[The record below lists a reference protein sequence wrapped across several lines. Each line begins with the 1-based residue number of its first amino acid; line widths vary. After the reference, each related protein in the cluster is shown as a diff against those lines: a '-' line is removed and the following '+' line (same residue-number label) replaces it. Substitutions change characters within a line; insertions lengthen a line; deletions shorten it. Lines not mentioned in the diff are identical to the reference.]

1 MREYFYV
8 IMPISSDPEYDLKG
22 EIIKKVSYNYKMKP
36 FFPFDSTQSNSY
48 NVFSKLSKSSFVFA
62 DLSFERPS
70 CYYELGV
77 AQALKKSTFI
87 VARLGTPIHQ
97 AQGAVHYYDGLPRYE
112 ELVRKAIVERVSKK
126 KVA

>member
-1 MREYFYV
+1 ML
-8 IMPISSDPEYDLKG
+8 ISSDPEYDLKS
-22 EIIKKVSYNYKMKP
+22 EIIKKVSYNYKMKAY
-36 FFPFDSTQSNSY
+36 FPFDNKQGNSY
-48 NVFSKLSKSSFVFA
+48 NFFSELSTSSFVFA

-77 AQALKKSTFI
+77 AQALKKSAFI

-97 AQGAVHYYDGLPRYE
+97 AQGYVNYYDGLPQYE
-112 ELVRKAIVERVSKK
+112 ELVRKAIVERVPKQ